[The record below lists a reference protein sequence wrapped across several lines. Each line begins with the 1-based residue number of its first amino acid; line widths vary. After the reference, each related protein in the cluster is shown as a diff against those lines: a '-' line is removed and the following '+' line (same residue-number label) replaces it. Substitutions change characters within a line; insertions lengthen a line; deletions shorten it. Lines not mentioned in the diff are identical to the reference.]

1 MGAMRLSAPEAD
13 AIRDVIHAFDED
25 AKVYLFGS
33 RADDTARGGDID
45 LLVLSRSLDFKDK
58 LEIKR
63 RLYEVLGEQRI
74 DVVIRREMQDPFARH
89 VLKQAVAL

>member
-1 MGAMRLSAPEAD
+1 MRLSASEVD
-13 AIRDVIHAFDED
+13 AIRNVIHALDED

-33 RADDTARGGDID
+33 RTNDAARGGDID
-45 LLVLSRSLDFKDK
+45 LLVLSRSLNFKDK

-63 RLYEVLGEQRI
+63 LLYEALGEQRI
-74 DVVIRREMQDPFARH
+74 DIVIRREVRDLFVQH